1 MNMSDSALKTIK
13 IKDLKPGMYV
23 HQIVEQ
29 SGRVQIKSKGRVT
42 KQAVV
47 DSLVKSGVKVLTI
60 DVSKQFVPEGEDLP
74 DIADDTSSKSNSPQP
89 ANHQQ
94 DAEEKVSFNK
104 ELLRAERIHK
114 RGKAIQKQLLNAVK
128 KGLPFE
134 DKIPREFSQQL
145 VSSIDRNPDALVCL
159 TKIREKDDYLLEH
172 SLNVAIL
179 LANFGR
185 FLEMSDQEVEDL
197 AYAGFLH
204 DIGKIR
210 IPDSILHKPGRLDDM
225 EMNVMKDHVYYGVRV
240 LEEMNIADHLVRT
253 VSEHHERLDGYGYP
267 NGTRGDEISK
277 AGRMLA
283 VVDMYDALT
292 ADRCYKAGMPSQKA
306 LKILLGETPDKLDA
320 KLVQLFIKCMGIY
333 PVGSLVKLNN
343 ERLAVV
349 VEQTES
355 SMAPKVKVFYSLRG
369 NHFLEPK
376 DLDLNS
382 STSVRI
388 EKPVMASEY
397 KINFNAFFEKSIAI

>member
-1 MNMSDSALKTIK
+1 MSDSALKTIK
-13 IKDLKPGMYV
+13 IRDLKPGMYV
-23 HQIVEQ
+23 HQIIEQ
-29 SGRVQIKSKGRVT
+29 SGSVQIKSKGRVT
-42 KQAVV
+42 KQAIV
-47 DSLVKSGVKVLTI
+47 DSLKKSGVKVLTI
-60 DVSKQFVPEGEDLP
+60 DVSKQFIPEQETVP
-74 DIADDTSSKSNSPQP
+74 DIVDNTPPSSATEATSELQKEV
-89 ANHQQ
+89 A
-94 DAEEKVSFNK
+94 EKVSFNK

-114 RGKAIQKQLLNAVK
+114 RGKAIQKQLLAAVK

-134 DKIPREFSQQL
+134 DKIPREFSQNL

-185 FLEMSDQEVEDL
+185 FLEMSDKEVEDL

-210 IPDSILHKPGRLDDM
+210 IPDNILHKPGRLDEM

-240 LEEMNIADHLVRT
+240 LEEMNIEGHLVRA

-267 NGTRGDEISK
+267 NGTRGEEISK

-292 ADRCYKAGMPSQKA
+292 ADRCYKAGMSSQKA
-306 LKILLGETPDKLDA
+306 LQILLGETPDKLDA
-320 KLVQLFIKCMGIY
+320 ELVQLFIKCMGIY

-343 ERLAVV
+343 ERLAMV
-349 VEQTES
+349 VEQTKS
-355 SMAPKVKVFYSLRG
+355 ATAPKVKVFYSLRG

-376 DLDLNS
+376 ELDLTS
-382 STSVRI
+382 ATSVRI
-388 EKPVMASEY
+388 EKPVLASEY
-397 KINFNAFFEKSIAI
+397 KINFNAFFDKSIAV